1 MNKTELIAA
10 MAQHSDLTKKSSQ
23 VVLNCILSSIT
34 KRLSEGDQ
42 VPLSGFGTFALS
54 YHPAKSGRNPQTG
67 EEIMIEGANKV
78 QFKPAKALKSA
89 LAEY

>member
-1 MNKTELIAA
+1 MNKTQLIAQ
-10 MAQHSDLTKKSSQ
+10 MAEHSELTKKSSQ
-23 VVLNCILSSIT
+23 AALQSILAVIS

-42 VPLSGFGTFALS
+42 VPIAGFGTFALS
-54 YHPAKSGRNPQTG
+54 YHPAKAGRNPRTG

-89 LAEY
+89 LAE

>member
-1 MNKTELIAA
+1 MNKTDLIAQ
-10 MAQHSDLTKKSSQ
+10 MAQRSELTKKASQ
-23 VVLNCILSSIT
+23 AALNLTTIT

-54 YHPAKSGRNPQTG
+54 YHPARAGRNPQTG

-78 QFKPAKALKSA
+78 QFKPAKALKST
-89 LAEY
+89 LAE